1 MQVDNELQLAVL
13 IDADNTS
20 VKNLAAI
27 MDEITK
33 YGMPIVK
40 HAYGDWSKSALAG
53 WKEALLDVAVVPVQQ
68 YAYTTGKNAT
78 DIALVIEAMDILRR
92 DHVDGFVLVSSDSD
106 FTPLAL
112 RLRES
117 GKKVFGIG
125 RRQTPTPFVKAC
137 DKFVFVE
144 ILGGESPPVG
154 KIASEPAVSLP
165 APRQTAESAAMTP
178 LRPKTVKTQ
187 NKAGAN
193 PTGKAKVVPGEIVEL
208 IAKCIAEGAGDSTA
222 CRLSAL
228 GMLLGK
234 KRPEFDSRNYGFSQ
248 LSKLLRSLPR
258 FEVSGE
264 GMGMQVRD
272 NGADAMLEA

>member
-1 MQVDNELQLAVL
+1 MQADNELQLAVL

-33 YGMPIVK
+33 YGVPIVK
-40 HAYGDWSKSALAG
+40 HAYGDWSKPALAG

-68 YAYTTGKNAT
+68 YAYTAGKNAT

-92 DHVDGFVLVSSDSD
+92 DHVGGFVLVSSDSD

-125 RRQTPTPFVKAC
+125 RRQTPAPFIKAC

-144 ILGGESPPVG
+144 ILGDSPAA
-154 KIASEPAVSLP
+154 KIATEPAASMPVP
-165 APRQTAESAAMTP
+165 HKAAESAATA
-178 LRPKTVKTQ
+178 LRPNPAKPQ
-187 NKAGAN
+187 NKTGSI
-193 PTGKAKVVPGEIVEL
+193 PTGKAKIVPREIVEL
-208 IAKCIAEGAGDSTA
+208 VAKCIAEGAGDSTA
-222 CRLSAL
+222 CRLSTL

-264 GMGMQVRD
+264 GMGMQVHD
-272 NGADAMLEA
+272 TDTDAS